1 MNGKSQPEAVDI
13 LRNTRGLV
21 KLLVQRKEVVQSP
34 RSPAIEVSR
43 YIQMGKTK
51 TKQEHPSQIKRLN
64 VLIAFCLNS
73 SPPFFS

>member
-21 KLLVQRKEVVQSP
+21 KLLVQREEVVQSP

-43 YIQMGKTK
+43 YIQMRKTK
-51 TKQEHPSQIKRLN
+51 TKQHPSQIKRLN
-64 VLIAFCLNS
+64 VFIAFCLNS
-73 SPPFFS
+73 APPFFS

>member
-21 KLLVQRKEVVQSP
+21 KLLVQREEVVQSP

-43 YIQMGKTK
+43 YI
-51 TKQEHPSQIKRLN
+51 
-64 VLIAFCLNS
+64 
-73 SPPFFS
+73 